1 MLSRRLV
8 FILAFALV
16 MGVHLFFRGLLP
28 SGEDDDRPSPSLVS
42 PNVEE
47 PEPEPEPGPAPSPCD
62 PNLPIIQI
70 LLPVTS
76 GKLKPPAQT
85 LAALPLFKYAFPSI
99 VETVEP
105 GRFRYMVSLGA
116 DKGDPWYDN
125 PDRQQAIRAWVTN
138 AWQKRWGAETCPLTL
153 TFHAY
158 DNTRSRPTW
167 VTNYMTQVA
176 YEMGVHYFYRI
187 NDDTVLQPNQ
197 WSSMFVNTLASF
209 RPIPGLGSTGP
220 FDPFQKGKLLTMSFV
235 GRLHLECFGTHF
247 PYLFGN
253 YYADD
258 WIQNVYANVTSVPN
272 AHMMQ
277 IVANVSITHMV
288 IKSRYD
294 IKATPER
301 YRAQLE
307 TDRQELDVCIQRL
320 LRTIKPRQ

>member
-1 MLSRRLV
+1 MLSRRLL

-16 MGVHLFFRGLLP
+16 MGVHLVYRALSSPGETEATPATTVRAALP
-28 SGEDDDRPSPSLVS
+28 PE
-42 PNVEE
+42 VE
-47 PEPEPEPGPAPSPCD
+47 EPEPEPGPAPSPCD
-62 PNLPIIQI
+62 TNLPIIQI

-76 GKLKPPAQT
+76 GKLKPAPQT
-85 LAALPLFKYAFPSI
+85 LEALPLFKYAFPSI

-105 GRFRYMVSLGA
+105 AHFRYMVSLGA

-125 PDRQQAIRAWVTN
+125 PGRQHNMRMWVLKAWH
-138 AWQKRWGAETCPLTL
+138 KRWGFESCLPTL

-167 VTNYMTQVA
+167 VTNYMTQVG
-176 YEMGVHYFYRI
+176 YEMGAHYFYRI
-187 NDDTVLQPNQ
+187 NDDTILQPNQ
-197 WSSMFVNTLASF
+197 WSSMFVNTLANF
-209 RPIPGLGSTGP
+209 RPIPGLGATGP
-220 FDPFQKGKLLTMSFV
+220 FDPFPKYPLLTMSFV

-253 YYADD
+253 YFADD
-258 WIQNVYANVTSVPN
+258 WILNVYTNVTNMPN
-272 AHMMQ
+272 ARMVQ
-277 IVANVSITHMV
+277 IVANVSITHV
-288 IKSRYD
+288 ALKPNYE

-320 LRTIKPRQ
+320 LRKQR